1 MKYVINGKKLGVLAG
16 MGPAAGAEFLRLLT
30 IKAPASADQEHPVV
44 YLLSDTQIPDRSPA
58 ILGKGPSP
66 LQHIRSG
73 LEQLIGM
80 GADILACPCNSAHY
94 FIDLFAEPL
103 DKPLIHIIEETVL
116 AAKSASPNGAW
127 MISTLG
133 TRQSGLYQ
141 KYADKHNYQL
151 FIPNDAQAQL
161 SQECI
166 AYIKANEFGRAA
178 KVMEQLVG
186 ELWQERDTLIMTA
199 CTELP
204 LAYAVSS
211 LPKDKE
217 VSSLSA
223 LADAC
228 LKQLFVAE
236 KFKEALDNKNLP
248 YC

>member
-1 MKYVINGKKLGVLAG
+1 MNYVMNGKKLGVLAG

-30 IKAPASADQEHPVV
+30 IKAPACADQEHPVV
-44 YLLSDTQIPDRSPA
+44 YMISDTQIPDRSPA
-58 ILGKGPSP
+58 ILGRGPSP
-66 LQHIRSG
+66 INNIRNG
-73 LEQLIGM
+73 FEQLIGM

-94 FIDLFAEPL
+94 FIDLFEQPL
-103 DKPLIHIIEETVL
+103 DKPLVHIIEETVL
-116 AAKSASPNGAW
+116 AAKAASPNGAW

-141 KYADKHNYQL
+141 KYADKHNYRL
-151 FIPNDAQAQL
+151 FIPSDAQAQL
-161 SQECI
+161 SQDCI
-166 AYIKANEFGRAA
+166 VHIKANEFDKAA
-178 KVMEQLVG
+178 KVMENLVG
-186 ELWQERDTLIMTA
+186 QLWAEHDTLIMTA

-217 VSSLSA
+217 VSSLGA

-228 LKQLFVAE
+228 LKQLFVPT
-236 KFKEALDNKNLP
+236 KFKEALENRNLP

>member
-1 MKYVINGKKLGVLAG
+1 MRYVMNGKKLGVLAG

-30 IKAPASADQEHPVV
+30 IKAPANADNEHPVV

-58 ILGKGPSP
+58 IMGQGPSP
-66 LQHIRSG
+66 LNQIKADF
-73 LEQLIGM
+73 EQLIDM

-94 FIDLFAEPL
+94 FIDLL
-103 DKPLIHIIEETVL
+103 DKPLEKPVVHIIEETVL
-116 AAKSASPNGAW
+116 AAKAASPDGAW

-141 KYADKHNYQL
+141 KYADKHNYKL
-151 FIPNDAQAQL
+151 FIPNDQQAKL
-161 SQECI
+161 SQDCI
-166 AYIKANEFGRAA
+166 VYIKANEFGKAA
-178 KVMEQLVG
+178 EVMETLVKS
-186 ELWQERDTLIMTA
+186 LWSERDALIMTA

-204 LAYAVSS
+204 LAYSVSS

-217 VSSLSA
+217 ISSLSA

-228 LKQLFVAE
+228 LKRLFVPE
-236 KFKEALDNKNLP
+236 KFKEAMENKNLP